1 MLSHPVLARTPRSPP
16 SDRFGIYGRLRAVVR
31 SQTMLEH
38 TFPAP
43 EVDTDFDDESI

>member
-1 MLSHPVLARTPRSPP
+1 
-16 SDRFGIYGRLRAVVR
+16 VVR